1 MKSAPKP
8 PGDGDSGHESR
19 THESRACAEPAC
31 ALRAASG
38 TAEWSGAM
46 VRGLAALEFL
56 ERSIDMA
63 SEAVVAAPLKG
74 CTRRE
79 GLRDLVS
86 SATARLALT
95 RP

>member
-8 PGDGDSGHESR
+8 HGHGGHESR

-31 ALRAASG
+31 AVCAASG

-56 ERSIDMA
+56 ERSSDMA
-63 SEAVVAAPLKG
+63 SEAVVAGTP
-74 CTRRE
+74 
-79 GLRDLVS
+79 
-86 SATARLALT
+86 
-95 RP
+95 